1 LEDDLAKARKSA
13 LSSANNTAS
22 VQDNQNKPHIENSS
36 SNAEGNLKKSCS
48 KEFELLALMGRKER
62 ISHQDLCKR
71 VKDDLAGLLKPW
83 V

>member
-1 LEDDLAKARKSA
+1 MEDDLAKARKSA

-22 VQDNQNKPHIENSS
+22 VQDKPHIENSS

-71 VKDDLAGLLKPW
+71 VKDDVAGLLKPW